1 MGNFSKS
8 EANRVEAVVSQPHGD
23 EQHKSSKILDKKIDN
38 VATTRYREETSFSN
52 ENKRYSYDQVNVR
65 IPAELNDWLNEIVRF
80 TKREHG
86 TKIPKEILME
96 VAVEFLKSKNLNW
109 SEIKTKEDISKQLSA

>member
-1 MGNFSKS
+1 MDTISQSGANEMG
-8 EANRVEAVVSQPHGD
+8 AVVLPPSENKQQ
-23 EQHKSSKILDKKIDN
+23 ESSKISDKIN
-38 VATTRYREETSFSN
+38 NITINYTEEACCNN

-65 IPAELNDWLNEIVRF
+65 IPADLNDWLNEIVRF